1 MAVPTITTITP
12 AFGHTGGREMIR
24 VDGTGFRLPPTPPA
38 SGPVPVGEP
47 TVRVELN
54 GKRSPRVLVASATL
68 LYFVSPI
75 QDAGA
80 QTVVLRNLDDDG
92 EPITG
97 ENVAAVDAFEYR
109 LPPLTGA
116 ANESLLARVC
126 RALLQEVKRQVLPNT
141 TMTVSVGYDPD
152 PADAKDYI
160 DAAALPA
167 ISLLGPQLQR
177 NRVNSTNV
185 REEERPSPT
194 EYLQRRPPRTHDA
207 LFSVVGAADQTVTLL
222 NLMAAFQLFVDRNPY
237 LEILRDAADE
247 DGETVRYEFDFS
259 PGGDLQVAGGAEAS
273 DLRLFR
279 GTVYV
284 RGIELASMAGFGD
297 DTVVDRGAPLTEGV
311 TLDPAEQA

>member
-1 MAVPTITTITP
+1 MATPSITLLTP
-12 AFGHTGGREMIR
+12 AFGHTGGREMVR
-24 VDGTGFRLPPTPPA
+24 LDGTGFRLPAPPPS
-38 SGPVPVGEP
+38 SGPVPAAAP

-54 GKRSPRVLVASATL
+54 GKAALRVLVVSSSL

-75 QDAGA
+75 QDPGL

-92 EPITG
+92 VPIPG
-97 ENVAAVDAFEYR
+97 EVATRVDGFEFR

-116 ANESLLARVC
+116 ANESVLSRVC
-126 RALLQEVKRQVLPNT
+126 RHLIQEVKRQVLPNT
-141 TMTVSVGYDPD
+141 VLTVSVDYDPEVE
-152 PADAKDYI
+152 DAKNYI
-160 DAAALPA
+160 NAATLPA
-167 ISLLGPQLQR
+167 LGFIGPGLQR

-185 REEERPSPT
+185 RGEERPSSV
-194 EYLQRRPPRTHDA
+194 EFLQRRPPRTHDA
-207 LFSVVGAADQTVTLL
+207 TFQVVGMADSTLTLL

-237 LEILRDAADE
+237 LEMLRDAADASK
-247 DGETVRYEFDFS
+247 GVVRYEFDFA
-259 PGGDLQVAGGAEAS
+259 PGGDLQATGAAEAS
-273 DLRLFR
+273 DLRSFR